1 MGTSAIGE
9 KDVDAPWRFVVAV
22 AIQIPRVQR
31 NVDVSFMVQNPRS
44 NLPILLISS
53 FSRNVILNSFS
64 KLLKL
69 IISFSKLLKLL
80 LVSAIIVSAEIVSA
94 IIVSAN
100 NSFSKIVS

>member
-1 MGTSAIGE
+1 MRVLSIDFGGGAMGTSAIGE

-44 NLPILLISS
+44 NLPILLFS

-69 IISFSKLLKLL
+69 II
-80 LVSAIIVSAEIVSA
+80 VSASC
-94 IIVSAN
+94 
-100 NSFSKIVS
+100 